1 MAANVAVAQDPAG
14 NLKPA
19 KDKSTERIDG
29 IVATIMAIGR
39 AMVAQEEPQPEY
51 SIVLSMSRCLAARR
65 SFASR
70 NPLIADRS
78 AGSSRPD
85 TPPPAAGSAAGPRP
99 PAGGGWSRPRQ
110 SPGSLCNSAGH
121 APTAPQGPE
130 PAQPSDRRRHVRS
143 RHGAKKYPRLKKA
156 GENWFWECKHSTR
169 CRLRLPC
176 RHMHASY
183 RNCITSAP
191 PRNPC
196 RAGRCFFA
204 NLNRRMA
211 FI

>member
-29 IVATIMAIGR
+29 IVDTIMAIGR

-85 TPPPAAGSAAGPRP
+85 TPPPAAGSAAGPRRLL
-99 PAGGGWSRPRQ
+99 AGALLIGPRQ
-110 SPGSLCNSAGH
+110 VVDVISAWAGRGD
-121 APTAPQGPE
+121 AN
-130 PAQPSDRRRHVRS
+130 RRRAQELSNRPGPFCVL
-143 RHGAKKYPRLKKA
+143 GA
-156 GENWFWECKHSTR
+156 
-169 CRLRLPC
+169 
-176 RHMHASY
+176 
-183 RNCITSAP
+183 
-191 PRNPC
+191 
-196 RAGRCFFA
+196 
-204 NLNRRMA
+204 
-211 FI
+211 